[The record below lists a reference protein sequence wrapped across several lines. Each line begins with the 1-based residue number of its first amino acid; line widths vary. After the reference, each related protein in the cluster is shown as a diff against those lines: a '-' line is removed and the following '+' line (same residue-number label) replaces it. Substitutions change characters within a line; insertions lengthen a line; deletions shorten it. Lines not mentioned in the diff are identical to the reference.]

1 MIADFLEHLKAQQI
15 KIDEA
20 AFAKDREFI
29 RAMIRYR
36 IDEALFGKSEALR
49 HIVPVD
55 PQAQLGMQQF
65 GEAEKLQ
72 ALSKASTRAN

>member
-1 MIADFLEHLKAQQI
+1 
-15 KIDEA
+15 
-20 AFAKDREFI
+20 
-29 RAMIRYR
+29 MIRYR

-72 ALSKASTRAN
+72 AMSKAPTRAN